1 MPQTTITLTFTTQP
15 AASRG
20 LARSDRASESERE
33 SINECSAGLFEIDS
47 IENFDV
53 GAARAG
59 GEVVSRDLK
68 PDDIVRVELDDG
80 GELWLTAERLQELAG
95 QADGELVLGS
105 ETPLARGGAPSRGI
119 RRWLRRLSIV
129 RLRWKDELKDAAA
142 TQAVLAGIRKIEGQL
157 HDGRTGLHRC
167 VFPGEADAPLFD
179 AVRGVVARSDTPILI
194 LLHGTASSTLGSF
207 SGLWGGKSSTV
218 GKARER
224 WNAWR
229 EKVNALYG
237 GNVFA
242 LEHCSLSESPILN
255 ACTVLEHLAPDQPL
269 HLVSHSR
276 GGLVGE
282 LLCRGRIGNR
292 AQPVTQEDIDR
303 YLSAYRNEDGSLPAD
318 TDSVAARERIREELE
333 RLNLLLTEKRPR
345 VERFARVGCPARG
358 TTLAAS
364 RLDVYLSL
372 VLSGVQ
378 LAGTKFLGPKAGA
391 FIGALK
397 SLLIAIAR
405 KRFDDGLLPGIKAM
419 VPDGGMARFINDPEL
434 IVDGDLAVIA
444 GNADVGAGLR
454 QTLLVALTN
463 LYYWQGN
470 DWVVETDA
478 MVGGHPRALHPVRFL
493 DRGDR
498 DQPVN
503 HFSYFANDRTCEAIL
518 RVLEGTHRAHP
529 EFTSL
534 AHEPV
539 KTKSRGER
547 AAPRN
552 CITVMLPGL
561 PGSHLRADDNR
572 VWLHLGNIALGRL
585 HRLDITKPAKVV
597 EPAGWFKSRYA
608 ALQAELESRGHR
620 VVAFDYDWRLSL
632 ADNSR
637 RLAKTLGALSVE
649 ARREGLPLRILAHS
663 MGGWVALHWLSTE
676 TEGLWDRLCVEH
688 DMRLVMAGTPLQGTF
703 DTVQLLTAR
712 HPLLRMLA
720 AVDLKRNR
728 YALADQF
735 RHYPGLLET
744 LPSPAGGAGGPNF
757 FDDRGWAAIAEALKR
772 NRWTSPE
779 QSALQ
784 QAFAVRSR
792 VAVEAPP
799 RNASRVI
806 YLAGQDERTPNG
818 VDVSRGRLAFAQ
830 TAEGDG
836 LTTWA
841 SIPEWLKD
849 GHCWYLPGVKHGD
862 LLRVGSAFPAIRELV
877 ETGSTGLLQQRPP
890 AVLPGRVA
898 RGAPADAVGVSEEEI
913 ETPFLFPTEDE
924 LEAAALH
931 GTAWTA
937 GAERETV
944 APCHVRIRHG
954 NLLYADVPV
963 MVGHYEH
970 EGITGSEDVLDQ
982 QLDGRLRALH
992 RAGLYP
998 GPLNSVEILTKPGDG
1013 RTDGAVVVGLGPLG
1027 GLTAP
1032 LLRRTLRHALIR
1044 FARQHGE
1051 CQRYCR
1057 HDSELKLASLVIGSG
1072 ADGIPRE
1079 AAVNA
1084 LLEAVVSAN
1093 RQLAELGAPLVQ
1105 QLDIVEML
1113 DDAAIATAH
1122 ACARARK
1129 YLEGPLSFDFSIQPM
1144 PGGRQRTVCADP
1156 DPWWRRIQITVTED
1170 DNGQEVLDFAPLTE
1184 RAGIDVT
1191 PHTVQSAMLDSLL
1204 AEATADT
1211 GSDSGLSTALFEL
1224 LVPRAFKA
1232 QIEAQG
1238 GMVLLVDDA
1247 TARFPW
1253 ELLNDRRS
1261 RETEPLA
1268 CRIGLVRQLYQRSDG
1283 PVPTARNRKALVVGD
1298 TQAGGSFAELPGA
1311 QQEAKAV
1318 AGLLERHGFDA
1329 GRPLIRATAGEV
1341 IRTWTVDDYQ
1351 IMHLAGHGVL
1361 DHAMGTSRS
1370 GQEVR
1375 STGLILNER
1384 SVLGPLEIAARDR
1397 MPEIVFVNCCHL
1409 GANREPPPGGPRNE
1423 LAANLG
1429 TQFIRAGVRC
1439 VVAAGWEVDD
1449 AAAEL
1454 FARTFYEQML
1464 SGETFGQAV
1473 LKARRATFDAYRH
1486 SDTWAAYQCYG
1497 DQSFR
1502 LVERH
1507 DDAASGGN
1515 RDYYSPR
1522 EVEVEA
1528 ANIRAD
1534 LFQARGASWE
1544 RLEERLEEIEKALKD
1559 HSHLKTG
1566 ASCTAVALAWY
1577 EFGVFDKAIHWSKAA
1592 LACNDSGASLRA
1604 MECRA
1609 NALARLAEQMAMS
1622 VGCDADIRGSGTGG
1636 DEIGAEAVADDSPIT
1651 DERRAAVFAD
1661 AESKA
1666 RAAVEQA
1673 QELRKFADTPE
1684 RIQIEASAHKHLG
1697 NVLWLKDDC
1706 ESPGSGRERRVAPKQ
1721 VREPLTRAYACY
1733 REAVELAY
1741 SVSGRLS
1748 GYPLLNAAGLWL
1760 FLAQHG
1766 GRSKEVVD
1774 LLQPRDSVLD
1784 ELDRLGRQFESAP
1797 RAEGPERFW
1806 DRTDRINLDLYRGL
1820 LTGNLHEPAEPP
1832 LWRNLAERYQEEFRL
1847 ASNRER
1853 DSVIKQSRLLARML
1867 GNKPPALKELL
1878 DAISK
1883 P

>member
-1 MPQTTITLTFTTQP
+1 MRSKTITLTFITQP

-20 LARSDRASESERE
+20 LARPDAATENERE
-33 SINECSAGLFEIDS
+33 SINQCSAGLFEIES
-47 IENFDV
+47 IESFGV

-105 ETPLARGGAPSRGI
+105 DTPLARGGAPSRGI

-129 RLRWKDELKDAAA
+129 KVGWKDELKEAAA

-157 HDGRTGLHRC
+157 LDGRTGLHRC
-167 VFPGEADAPLFD
+167 TFPGGGKDDAPLFD
-179 AVRGVVARSDTPILI
+179 AVRGVVPRSGTPILI

-207 SGLWGGKSSTV
+207 SGLWGGKSK
-218 GKARER
+218 GRKARER
-224 WNAWR
+224 WNIWR

-237 GNVFA
+237 GNVLA

-255 ACTVLEHLAPDQPL
+255 ACRVLEHLAPDQPL
-269 HLVSHSR
+269 HLISHSR

-303 YLSAYRNEDGSLPAD
+303 YLSAYRNQEGDFPAD

-333 RLNLLLTEKRPR
+333 RLNRLLAEKRPR

-434 IVDGDLAVIA
+434 KVDGDLAVIA
-444 GNADVGAGLR
+444 GNADVGGGLR

-503 HFSYFANDRTCEAIL
+503 HFSYFANDRTCQAIL
-518 RVLEGTHRAHP
+518 RVLEGTHRVHP
-529 EFTSL
+529 DFTSL

-547 AAPRN
+547 AAPRR

-561 PGSHLRADDNR
+561 PGSHLRADDDR

-585 HRLDITKPAKVV
+585 HRLDITKPDKVV

-620 VVAFDYDWRLSL
+620 VVPFDYDWRLSL

-637 RLAKTLGALSVE
+637 RLAETLGALSVD

-744 LPSPAGGAGGPNF
+744 LPSPAGEAGGPNF
-757 FDDRGWAAIAEALKR
+757 FDDRGWAAIADALKR

-792 VAVEAPP
+792 VDVEAPP
-799 RNASRVI
+799 PHASRVI

-818 VDVSRGRLAFAQ
+818 VEVSRGRLAFAQ

-841 SIPEWLKD
+841 SIPEWLQD

-862 LLRVGSAFPAIRELV
+862 LLRVAAAFPAIRELV
-877 ETGSTGLLQQRPP
+877 ETGDTGLLQQRPP
-890 AVLPGRVA
+890 AVLPGGAA
-898 RGAPADAVGVSEEEI
+898 RGAPADAVEVSEKEI
-913 ETPFLFPTEDE
+913 EAPFLFPTEGE

-931 GTAWTA
+931 GTPWTA

-970 EGITGSEDVLDQ
+970 EGIAGSEDALDR
-982 QLDGRLRALH
+982 QLDAQLRALH

-1013 RTDGAVVVGLGPLG
+1013 RTDGAVIVGLGPLG
-1027 GLTAP
+1027 GLTQP
-1032 LLRRTLRHALIR
+1032 LLQRTLSNALIR

-1051 CQRYCR
+1051 CRRHCR
-1057 HDSELKLASLVIGSG
+1057 LGSELKLASLVIGSG

-1105 QLDIVEML
+1105 QLDIVEL
-1113 DDAAIATAH
+1113 LEDAAVAIAAS
-1122 ACARARK
+1122 CAKARED
-1129 YLEGPLSFDFSIQPM
+1129 LEGALSFDLAIQSI

-1156 DPWWRRIQITVTED
+1156 YPWWRRIQITVTED
-1170 DNGQEVLDFAPLTE
+1170 DSGQEVLDFAPLTE

-1211 GSDSGLSTALFEL
+1211 GSDSALSTALFEL

-1232 QIEAQG
+1232 QIEAQD

-1247 TARFPW
+1247 AARFPW

-1268 CRIGLVRQLYQRSDG
+1268 CRIGLVRQLYQRSEG
-1283 PVPTARNRKALVVGD
+1283 PVPTARNRKALVIGD

-1311 QQEAKAV
+1311 QQEAKVV

-1341 IRTWTVDDYQ
+1341 IRAWTADDYQ

-1361 DHAMGTSRS
+1361 DHAMGTSR
-1370 GQEVR
+1370 GGKEVR

-1384 SVLGPLEIAARDR
+1384 SVLGPLEIAARDH
-1397 MPEIVFVNCCHL
+1397 MPEIVFINCCHL

-1423 LAANLG
+1423 LAANMG

-1454 FARTFYEQML
+1454 FARTFYDQML

-1473 LKARRATFDAYRH
+1473 LKARRATFHAHRH

-1497 DQSFR
+1497 DQDFR
-1502 LVERH
+1502 IGERR
-1507 DDAASGGN
+1507 DDAATGGR

-1534 LFQARGASWE
+1534 LFQSRGASWE
-1544 RLEERLEEIEKALKD
+1544 GLGKRLEGIGQAVED
-1559 HSHLKTG
+1559 HPHLKTG
-1566 ASCTAVALAWY
+1566 ASCTALALAWY
-1577 EFGVFDKAIHWSKAA
+1577 EFGVFDKAIHWSEAA
-1592 LACNDSGASLRA
+1592 LACSDSGASLRA

-1622 VGCDADIRGSGTGG
+1622 VRCDGDVHGTG
-1636 DEIGAEAVADDSPIT
+1636 DAETGAEAVADESPFT
-1651 DERRAAVFAD
+1651 RERRDAVFAD
-1661 AESKA
+1661 ATKKA
-1666 RAAVEQA
+1666 SDAVEQA

-1697 NVLWLKDDC
+1697 SVLLLMDDC

-1721 VREPLTRAYACY
+1721 VREPLARAYQCY
-1733 REAVELAY
+1733 RESVELAY
-1741 SVSGRLS
+1741 SVGGRLS

-1760 FLAQHG
+1760 FLDQHG
-1766 GRSKEVVD
+1766 GRSKEVVG

-1784 ELDRLGRQFESAP
+1784 ELDRLGHQFASEP

-1820 LTGNLHEPAEPP
+1820 MARNLHEPDEAP
-1832 LWRNLAERYQEEFRL
+1832 LWRNLAERYRDEFRL

-1853 DSVIKQSRLLARML
+1853 DSVIKQIRLLARML

-1878 DAISK
+1878 DEISK